1 MPAARVGLARIQ
13 LDPSRAWYSV
23 ETAKKKLN
31 AAVFGEALRALSRWD
46 DASSQP
52 GCDDQADGATLP
64 SVKRKRR
71 NRVME
76 YFAGLDVSVDETAI
90 CVVGD
95 DGQVVL
101 KQRLKPIP

>member
-1 MPAARVGLARIQ
+1 
-13 LDPSRAWYSV
+13 
-23 ETAKKKLN
+23 
-31 AAVFGEALRALSRWD
+31 
-46 DASSQP
+46 
-52 GCDDQADGATLP
+52 
-64 SVKRKRR
+64 
-71 NRVME
+71 ME